1 MIRSYIIKLLV
12 GEIVSP
18 LTAEAKM
25 NIPEWLKPGLKG
37 AAVGAAALA
46 IVGFTLGGWVTGGT
60 AKEMAADQAKLEVIA
75 ALVPICIQQSSQ
87 DPQVVETLAHLK
99 DASSY
104 QRSDM
109 LMKAGWATMPGS
121 SEPNRNV
128 AKACIKVLAAQ
139 F

>member
-1 MIRSYIIKLLV
+1 
-12 GEIVSP
+12 
-18 LTAEAKM
+18 M
-25 NIPEWLKPGLKG
+25 NIPEWLKPGIKG

-75 ALVPICIQQSSQ
+75 ALVPICIQQSSL
-87 DPQVVETLAHLK
+87 DPQAVATLALLK
-99 DASSY
+99 EASSY
-104 QRSDM
+104 QRNDM

-128 AKACIKVLAAQ
+128 AKECIKVLAAQ

>member
-1 MIRSYIIKLLV
+1 
-12 GEIVSP
+12 
-18 LTAEAKM
+18 M
-25 NIPEWLKPGLKG
+25 NIPEWFKPGLKG

-46 IVGFTLGGWVTGGT
+46 IVGFTWGGWVTGGT
-60 AKEMAADQAKLEVIA
+60 AKEMASDQAKLEVVA

-87 DPQVVETLAHLK
+87 DPQAVATLAQLK
-99 DASSY
+99 ETNSY